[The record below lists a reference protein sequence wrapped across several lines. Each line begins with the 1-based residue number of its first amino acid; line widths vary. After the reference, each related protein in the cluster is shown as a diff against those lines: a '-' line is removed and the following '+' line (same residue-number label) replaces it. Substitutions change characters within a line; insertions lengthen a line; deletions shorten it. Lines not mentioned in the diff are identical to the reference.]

1 MKRYF
6 LAILIVFT
14 FSNCE
19 AQQSNDV
26 YYKVITMRATPGKLL
41 DLIDV
46 IKIDLKNFDRAGIE
60 KPFLM
65 RHSQGDQWDL
75 LLIYPIK
82 GLRQTLF
89 RRRTNQ
95 KKGEFSYAGSG
106 IWKTVLQFSI
116 VARRINRGRTITERI
131 Q

>member
-65 RHSQGDQWDL
+65 RHSQGDQ
-75 LLIYPIK
+75 
-82 GLRQTLF
+82 
-89 RRRTNQ
+89 
-95 KKGEFSYAGSG
+95 
-106 IWKTVLQFSI
+106 
-116 VARRINRGRTITERI
+116 
-131 Q
+131 